1 MQAPPCAGANRTSEF
16 ISFIDTTLKRITVQ
30 KELKARAIPLC
41 ILFTQRFLTT
51 TQFFISNHKH
61 TLKVTIAPLIKQQAP
76 SYNIQRFK
84 LETIPCIHSRT
95 QQMQKQAIYR
105 SKDKMICLSSFS
117 HNNAHKQSILPFST
131 TLFPSHF
138 SSTIPFLLPSCIL
151 LSACP
156 SFSSSSPASYFTSWP
171 ISRSPFISSPLTL
184 FHILGTLLPLFVRL
198 LLPRNLLLRP
208 FSPII
213 LYLSCPLP

>member
-1 MQAPPCAGANRTSEF
+1 M
-16 ISFIDTTLKRITVQ
+16 TVQ
-30 KELKARAIPLC
+30 KELKAQAIPLR

-51 TQFFISNHKH
+51 THFFISNHKH
-61 TLKVTIAPLIKQQAP
+61 TFKLATTPLVKQQAP
-76 SYNIQRFK
+76 SYNTQRFK
-84 LETIPCIHSRT
+84 PETIPCIHSRT
-95 QQMQKQAIYR
+95 QQMQKQALYR

-117 HNNAHKQSILPFST
+117 QNNAHKQSILPFSIP
-131 TLFPSHF
+131 LLPPHF
-138 SSTIPFLLPSCIL
+138 SFTIPFLLPPFIL

-156 SFSSSSPASYFTSWP
+156 SFSSSFPASYFTSWP
-171 ISRSPFISSPLTL
+171 ISRSLLISSPLTL
-184 FHILGTLLPLFVRL
+184 FLILGTLLPLFVRL

>member
-1 MQAPPCAGANRTSEF
+1 MQAPPCGGLNRASEF
-16 ISFIDTTLKRITVQ
+16 ISF
-30 KELKARAIPLC
+30 ARTHVKMHNSSKGIESTKIPLR
-41 ILFTQRFLTT
+41 ILITQQFLTT
-51 TQFFISNHKH
+51 THFFISNHKH
-61 TLKVTIAPLIKQQAP
+61 TFKVTIAVLIKQQTP
-76 SYNIQRFK
+76 PYNTQRFK
-84 LETIPCIHSRT
+84 PETIPCIHSRT
-95 QQMQKQAIYR
+95 QQMQKQALYR
-105 SKDKMICLSSFS
+105 SKDKMICISSFS

>member
-1 MQAPPCAGANRTSEF
+1 MQPPPCVGLNRASEF
-16 ISFIDTTLKRITVQ
+16 MSFTDTSLKCITVQ
-30 KELKARAIPLC
+30 KELTARAIPLR

-51 TQFFISNHKH
+51 THFFISDHKH
-61 TLKVTIAPLIKQQAP
+61 TLKVTIAPLIKQQTP

-84 LETIPCIHSRT
+84 LETIQCIHSRT
-95 QQMQKQAIYR
+95 QQMQKQALYR

>member
-1 MQAPPCAGANRTSEF
+1 MQAPPCGGLNRASEF
-16 ISFIDTTLKRITVQ
+16 ISF
-30 KELKARAIPLC
+30 ARTHVKMHNSSKGIESTKIPLR
-41 ILFTQRFLTT
+41 ILITQQFLTT

-61 TLKVTIAPLIKQQAP
+61 TFKVTIAPLIKQQTP
-76 SYNIQRFK
+76 PYNTQRFK
-84 LETIPCIHSRT
+84 PETIPCIHSRT
-95 QQMQKQAIYR
+95 QQMQKQVLYR
-105 SKDKMICLSSFS
+105 SKDKMICLSSLS

-171 ISRSPFISSPLTL
+171 NSPS
-184 FHILGTLLPLFVRL
+184 L
-198 LLPRNLLLRP
+198 LLPSLLTLYHISDTSLPPFVPLPLPHNHLLRP